1 MRRGKTF
8 HSNRTIL
15 FLPNHKAL
23 QNINIKNRKKKTATA
38 MCDVT
43 VCSKIKTSIRFLQ
56 RTPQHVTKMRLLAT
70 QYVCLSA
77 RNNSRT
83 TERIFTKFRFVN
95 FYRNDLINT
104 HTNFLEKKRINS
116 QPLYIYIYMQICVR
130 LDSNQTRICRKHRRF
145 EHNCV

>member
-43 VCSKIKTSIRFLQ
+43 VCSKIKTSIRFL
-56 RTPQHVTKMRLLAT
+56 
-70 QYVCLSA
+70 
-77 RNNSRT
+77 
-83 TERIFTKFRFVN
+83 
-95 FYRNDLINT
+95 
-104 HTNFLEKKRINS
+104 
-116 QPLYIYIYMQICVR
+116 
-130 LDSNQTRICRKHRRF
+130 
-145 EHNCV
+145 